1 MGLNI
6 LESMSHKAV
15 SILQHKFLFQYDD
28 PEITEWFANQPRG
41 SKAKALEQALNIII
55 ANYGT
60 GNFMKA
66 VAKKE
71 VLNTKLNGLMLSEE
85 NQNIQGQNN
94 RVDNNIPRNL
104 ATEASKKINESKNN
118 TSPKKPQ
125 KGGRLDLLSDL

>member
-1 MGLNI
+1 M
-6 LESMSHKAV
+6 
-15 SILQHKFLFQYDD
+15 QHKFLFQYDD
-28 PEITEWFANQPRG
+28 PEIDEWFANQPRR

-94 RVDNNIPRNL
+94 RVDNTPRNL
-104 ATEASKKINESKNN
+104 ATEASKKISESKNN

-125 KGGRLDLLSDL
+125 KGGRLDMLSDL